1 MHEQSPNQPEVKTP
15 HNQIDNGRWFME
27 NGMIFV
33 GSKVA
38 RDSAA
43 EHIKAELE
51 KKQFN
56 YEASINKAS
65 DRPLM
70 SREEV
75 ITSLGVRELI
85 REIGFFNAEFTS
97 LAAGTAARLAESY
110 ESGDLKDSSDAKE
123 KAKLHRG
130 VVDLLDS
137 ESNIGSTI
145 EQHLARLESRLE
157 TYRDN
162 RIPHLT
168 AGVEWKIK
176 VALQAKEILEEQK
189 EDFEDRAKDIANGE
203 NWELQDTHGDIG
215 EARKILADEWTTYHN
230 KDLIRR
236 RDESSLKKRE
246 VNQNARTTAARS
258 DVVDLSGESDVPKTV
273 VEAEVMINS
282 SPDLMIE
289 LLAEAH
295 NYADKLANT
304 TEDLGQRGRYQ
315 KEIDQLDEIT
325 KSFNELARLWRAQGS
340 GKPYRQFYEEL
351 NDTNTDRTVMFWLAN
366 ASPALIDA
374 NSFVQIRKL
383 AMAKRISNPSA

>member
-1 MHEQSPNQPEVKTP
+1 MHEQSPKPEVKTP
-15 HNQIDNGRWFME
+15 QNQVDNGRWLME

-38 RDSAA
+38 RDRAA

-51 KKQFN
+51 KNQ
-56 YEASINKAS
+56 
-65 DRPLM
+65 LM

-75 ITSLGVRELI
+75 ITRMGVRELI
-85 REIGFFNAEFTS
+85 REIGFYDYEFTS
-97 LAAGTAARLAESY
+97 LAAGTAARLAEIY
-110 ESGDLKDSSDAKE
+110 ESDDPKDKE
-123 KAKLHRG
+123 KAKLYRG

-145 EQHLARLESRLE
+145 EQHLARLESQLE

-162 RIPHLT
+162 KIPQ

-176 VALQAKEILEEQK
+176 VALRAKEMLEEEK

-203 NWELQDTHGDIG
+203 DRELQDTHGDIG
-215 EARKILADEWTTYHN
+215 EARIILADELTTYHN

-236 RDESSLKKRE
+236 RSLKKRE

-295 NYADKLANT
+295 NYAADKLANT
-304 TEDLGQRGRYQ
+304 TELGQRGRYQ
-315 KEIDQLDEIT
+315 KEMDKLDEIT
-325 KSFNELARLWRAQGS
+325 QSFNELARLWRAQGS
-340 GKPYRQFYEEL
+340 GKSYGQFYEEL

-366 ASPALIDA
+366 ASPSLIDA
-374 NSFVQIRKL
+374 NSFVKIRKL